1 MEGRIFTES
10 EKSDICM
17 MYRQAKYP
25 DVQIE
30 ILADLYDCTK
40 KDILRV
46 LNASRNDTKPK
57 IQVQD
62 EESRIELIKRVINK
76 ELTTEQAANIR
87 GVSAD
92 TIRRWVSQYK
102 NGETIKIRPKR
113 SGYQRRY
120 YQKHREKMLA
130 AANKRNREKREADG
144 KSA

>member
-40 KDILRV
+40 KDIMRV
-46 LNASRNDTKPK
+46 LNASSRNQKQNSKEENENPQIEV
-57 IQVQD
+57 IQKV
-62 EESRIELIKRVINK
+62 IGNELSVAQGASICGV
-76 ELTTEQAANIR
+76 TEYTFR
-87 GVSAD
+87 E
-92 TIRRWVSQYK
+92 WVKKYK
-102 NGETIKIRPKR
+102 KFGTVKIRPKR
-113 SGYQRRY
+113 SGYQRNY

-130 AANKRNREKREADG
+130 AANKRNREKRDTNG